1 MKTPVKTNTLL
12 MVMLVLP
19 TLCFSQTN
27 PKNVPQPPTDELKKF
42 DPFLG
47 KYNVTGDFANL
58 QWAGTLELK
67 RVVKGWLSSR

>member
-1 MKTPVKTNTLL
+1 

-47 KYNVTGDFANL
+47 KYNVSGDFANL
-58 QWAGTLELK
+58 Q
-67 RVVKGWLSSR
+67 